1 MASEAAVRAVC
12 HVVFVTKAHGHA
24 AHARTHAGTLS
35 EVASRRFALW
45 IFCRVVCR
53 SSYFFV
59 RAAVCVSCRVT
70 HVSIFIEPI
79 TAVSTLTVQCS
90 MQRTITHG
98 AARFSSHLLARSAQ
112 HLGKHC
118 VFVGAH
124 GPHQVGC
131 GVIIEAVTEHKVLE

>member
-1 MASEAAVRAVC
+1 MCGLRYQGPRPRGACEDARGDALRSRVSSFWT
-12 HVVFVTKAHGHA
+12 VVGLFAGRRMFV
-24 AHARTHAGTLS
+24 
-35 EVASRRFALW
+35 
-45 IFCRVVCR
+45 

-59 RAAVCVSCRVT
+59 RTAVCVSCRVT
-70 HVSIFIEPI
+70 HVSIFIESI
-79 TAVSTLTVQCS
+79 TAVSTLTVLCN

>member
-12 HVVFVTKAHGHA
+12 QLVVFVTKAHA

-35 EVASRRFALW
+35 EVASRVVLLLD
-45 IFCRVVCR
+45 FCRVVCR

-70 HVSIFIEPI
+70 HVSIFIESI
-79 TAVSTLTVQCS
+79 TAVSTLTVQCN

-98 AARFSSHLLARSAQ
+98 ARFSSHLLARSAQ

>member
-12 HVVFVTKAHGHA
+12 HVVFVIKAHGHA

-35 EVASRRFALW
+35 EVASRRFAFPFGLLSG
-45 IFCRVVCR
+45 CLSR

-59 RAAVCVSCRVT
+59 RTAVCVSCRVT
-70 HVSIFIEPI
+70 HVSIFIESI
-79 TAVSTLTVQCS
+79 TLTVQCN

-98 AARFSSHLLARSAQ
+98 ARFSSHLLARSAQ

>member
-12 HVVFVTKAHGHA
+12 QLVVFVTKAHA

-35 EVASRRFALW
+35 EVASRRFAYLD
-45 IFCRVVCR
+45 FCRVVCR

-70 HVSIFIEPI
+70 HVSIFIESI
-79 TAVSTLTVQCS
+79 TAVSTLTVQCN

-98 AARFSSHLLARSAQ
+98 ARFSSHLLARSAQ
-112 HLGKHC
+112 HLGEHC